1 MIPLICYTGDTAWG
15 KHFDRDDVL
24 NSRILIT
31 ECTFMESSH
40 RKRAG
45 IGRHLHLDHVVDL
58 IERSKAETIILTHL
72 SRRTGMN
79 EVRRTLS
86 RALSDDQLA
95 RVRVLMDGRTN
106 REVYERQ
113 VAEAEA
119 LGDGSS
125 GT

>member
-1 MIPLICYTGDTAWG
+1 MLDVPLVCYTGDTAWG

-24 NSRILIT
+24 SARILIT
-31 ECTFMESSH
+31 ECTFMESGH

-45 IGRHLHLDHVVDL
+45 IGRHLHLDHVIDL

-72 SRRTGMN
+72 SRRTGMQ
-79 EVRRTLS
+79 EMRRTLS

-106 REVYERQ
+106 REIYERQ

-119 LGDGSS
+119 LDDVTG
-125 GT
+125 